1 MSNII
6 LQGLSISDF
15 TKLVSDTIRKELL
28 SENPTPSPPQPIYY
42 TTKQVATICGI
53 AEITVHKLKK
63 KGKLQGTYI
72 GRSVRYSEN
81 ELKLLLKNKNDKK

>member
-15 TKLVSDTIRKELL
+15 TQLVSDTVRKEL
-28 SENPTPSPPQPIYY
+28 SSNTSIQTQPAQQTYY
-42 TTKQVATICGI
+42 TTKQVAAICGI

-63 KGKLQGTYI
+63 KGKIKATYI

-81 ELKLLLKNKNDKK
+81 ELQTLLKNKK

>member
-28 SENPTPSPPQPIYY
+28 SENPNPLPIQPTYY

-63 KGKLQGTYI
+63 QGKLKGTYI
-72 GRSVRYSEN
+72 GRSVRYSES
-81 ELKLLLKNKNDKK
+81 ELQALLKIKS